1 MKYRVDEPHSQVFAV
16 DPDRGIIS
24 TKVALDKQQL
34 ASVSFSVI
42 AYDLGVPPRSST
54 ATVRLLVRENP
65 ASLKF
70 DKPAY
75 SFVVFENQSPHTE
88 VGQVTAVFDPPPSI
102 RYDLFPESSEADFVD
117 AAFEMNS
124 TTGKIYTKV
133 ITSFCRNYCYDT
145 SLLNVA

>member
-1 MKYRVDEPHSQVFAV
+1 VKYRVDEPHSQVFAV

-65 ASLKF
+65 ASLMF
-70 DKPAY
+70 DEPAY

-88 VGQVTAVFDPPPSI
+88 VGQVTAVFDPPSI